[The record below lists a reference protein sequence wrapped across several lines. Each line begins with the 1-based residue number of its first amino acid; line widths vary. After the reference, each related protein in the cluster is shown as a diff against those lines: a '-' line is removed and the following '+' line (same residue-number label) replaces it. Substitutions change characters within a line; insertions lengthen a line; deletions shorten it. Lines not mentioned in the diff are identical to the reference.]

1 MSARTPKQLFE
12 SARALHLAGNRAAA
26 EPRYREALDLD
37 PGHTDSLYLLGTLCA
52 EGGRFDEALA
62 LLQRAAATAPAS
74 PMIHNNLG
82 SIHLMRGDLA
92 PAADCYQRALRLD
105 PALVEAQQN
114 LGVVLRRLGRHDEA
128 INWLRRAIAVRPGLL
143 EARCNLAG
151 ALLDSGQGG
160 QARGELEAALR
171 LNPDYPP
178 AHEWMGR
185 VCARLGERERAIR
198 HLKRFLELAGPRGE
212 ASEARLLLAKLGA
225 GELPAAYPAEVMRRT
240 YAAKAESW
248 DENITRPG
256 HEFLGPGNLRAVLER
271 MLPGAGAALQ
281 VLDAGCGT
289 GACAAFLRPHADRLE
304 GVDLSPQMLD
314 QARRKGLY
322 DALACEDLLSHL
334 RSRPGQYDLIAAS
347 GVLILFGDLGPVLKA
362 AAGSLRSAGLFLFTL
377 YRGEGDR
384 ISVRDNLHFAHGR
397 GHVEQRAREA
407 GLKVRLFEDAIH
419 EYHDGLP
426 QPGFVVLLE
435 KPPGAGGS

>member
-1 MSARTPKQLFE
+1 MSARAPRQLFE
-12 SARALHLAGNRAAA
+12 SARALHLGGNRTAA
-26 EPRYREALDLD
+26 EPLYREALDLD

-52 EGGRFDEALA
+52 ETGRLEEALA
-62 LLQRAAATAPAS
+62 LMTRAAASAPGS

-92 PAADCYQRALRLD
+92 PAADCYERALRLD

-128 INWLRRAIAVRPGLL
+128 INWLRRAIAARPGLL

-151 ALLDSGQGG
+151 ALLDGGQGE
-160 QARGELEAALR
+160 QAQGELEAALR

-198 HLKRFLELAGPRGE
+198 HLRRFLELAGPRGE

-225 GELPAAYPAEVMRRT
+225 GEPPAAYPAEVMRKT
-240 YAAKAESW
+240 YAAKADSW

-271 MLPGAGAALQ
+271 MLPEAGGTLQ

-289 GACAAFLRPHADRLE
+289 GACAAFLRPYAERLE

-314 QARRKGLY
+314 HARRKGLY
-322 DALACEDLLSHL
+322 DELACEELVGYLRARSGHYHL
-334 RSRPGQYDLIAAS
+334 VAAS
-347 GVLILFGDLGPVLKA
+347 GVLILFGDLGPVLSAVA
-362 AAGSLRSAGLFLFTL
+362 ASLRPSGLFLFTL
-377 YRGEGDR
+377 YRGEGDQVT
-384 ISVRDNLHFAHGR
+384 VRENLHFAHGR

-407 GLKVRLFEDAIH
+407 GLLVRAFDDAIH

-426 QPGFVVLLE
+426 QAGFVVVLQ
-435 KPPGAGGS
+435 KPPAAETS

>member
-1 MSARTPKQLFE
+1 MFE
-12 SARALHLAGNRAAA
+12 SARALHLAGNRAGAA
-26 EPRYREALDLD
+26 ALYREALDLD
-37 PGHTDSLYLLGTLCA
+37 PGHVDSLYLLGTLCA

-62 LLQRAAATAPAS
+62 LLQRAAAAAPAS

-82 SIHLMRGDLA
+82 SIHLLQGDLSR
-92 PAADCYQRALRLD
+92 AAACYERALQID
-105 PALVEAQQN
+105 PGLVEAQQN
-114 LGVVLRRLGRHDEA
+114 LGVVLRRLGRHAEA
-128 INWLRRAIAVRPGLL
+128 INWLNRAIMARPGLL

-151 ALLDSGQGG
+151 ALLDSGQGE
-160 QARGELEAALR
+160 QARSELEAALR

-185 VCARLGERERAIR
+185 VCAKLGQREPAIR
-198 HLKRFLELAGPRGE
+198 HLRRFLELAGPRGE
-212 ASEARLLLAKLGA
+212 ASEARLLLANLGA
-225 GELPAAYPAEVMRRT
+225 GEPPALYPAEVMRKT
-240 YAAKAESW
+240 YAAKAVTW
-248 DENITRPG
+248 DEDIARPG

-271 MLPGAGAALQ
+271 VLPAGAGGLR

-289 GACAAFLRPHADRLE
+289 GACAEFLRPHAAQLD

-314 QARRKGLY
+314 QARHKGLY
-322 DALACEDLLSHL
+322 DTLACEDLLSHL

-347 GVLILFGDLGPVLKA
+347 GVLILFGDLGPVLA
-362 AAGSLRSAGLFLFTL
+362 AAAASLRASGLFLFTL

-384 ISVRDNLHFAHGR
+384 ISVRENLHFAHGR

-407 GLKVRLFEDAIH
+407 GLTVRLIEGAIH

-426 QPGFVVLLE
+426 QPGFVVLLG
-435 KPPGAGGS
+435 KPPVATGS